1 MSRNVTVGLDGSPE
15 SRAAAEWAAREAKLR
30 GLPLRLVHV
39 WEPVP
44 EPMAQAPL
52 LGAETQQHWSE
63 RSEMGVPPAEVPEP
77 SAGGAPRGR
86 IPRETAAGLRLRHP
100 GVHVDME
107 QILGRPAEAL
117 TEAAKDAELLVL
129 GSRGTSGIG
138 GFLVGSV
145 GQSVVA
151 HAEQPVVLVRAGEQ
165 AADGHAM
172 DPSAMPS
179 AAALS
184 GPVVLGLDTDSPDD
198 TLLTFAFEAA
208 ARRVTPLRVVHAW
221 NLPPY
226 YAYGLPADP
235 ELNAVLGKQDAATLA
250 EVLHHWKEKYPAV
263 RVVEESRSGSA
274 AVQLVDASR
283 EASLVVVGRRI
294 RRSPLGAH
302 IGPVTHAV
310 LHHATAPVA
319 VVAHD

>member
-52 LGAETQQHWSE
+52 LGAETQAHWSE
-63 RSEMGVPPAEVPEP
+63 
-77 SAGGAPRGR
+77 R
-86 IPRETAAGLRLRHP
+86 IPRETAEGLRLRHP
-100 GVHVDME
+100 GVHVEME
-107 QILGRPAEAL
+107 QISGRPMGAL

-129 GSRGTSGIG
+129 GSRGLSGIG

-145 GQSVVA
+145 GMAVIA
-151 HAEQPVVLVRAGEQ
+151 HTETPVVLVRAGEQ
-165 AADGHAM
+165 AADEHEA
-172 DPSAMPS
+172 DPAGMPS
-179 AAALS
+179 AASAYR
-184 GPVVLGLDTDSPDD
+184 PVVLGLDTGHPDD
-198 TLLTFAFEAA
+198 AVIAFAFEEA
-208 ARRVTPLRVVHAW
+208 ARRGTALRVVHGW

-226 YAYGLPADP
+226 FAYGLPADP
-235 ELNAVLGKQDAATLA
+235 ELNAELGRQDAAALA
-250 EVLHHWKEKYPAV
+250 KVLRPWRQKYPDTE
-263 RVVEESRSGSA
+263 VVEVSRSGSPA
-274 AVQLVDASR
+274 NNVIDASR
-283 EASLVVVGRRI
+283 EASLVVVGRRT
-294 RRSPLGAH
+294 RRSPIGAH